1 MAELDHEKIRV
12 IAYELWE
19 RDGAPDG
26 RDDEYWHAAVRLL
39 SDDAAGSVGEN
50 SPDGAFLANDEY
62 PDDKPLGA
70 PSEDPA
76 SELPIRPITPPLVK

>member
-26 RDDEYWHAAVRLL
+26 RDEEYWHAAVQLL
-39 SDDAAGSVGEN
+39 SDEAAGL
-50 SPDGAFLANDEY
+50 P
-62 PDDKPLGA
+62 PDDPTSG
-70 PSEDPA
+70 
-76 SELPIRPITPPLVK
+76 LPIPAAIPTLVK

>member
-26 RDDEYWHAAVRLL
+26 RDEDYWHAAVKLL
-39 SDDAAGSVGEN
+39 SAEEN
-50 SPDGAFLANDEY
+50 ALPA
-62 PDDKPLGA
+62 
-70 PSEDPA
+70 EDPT
-76 SELPIRPITPPLVK
+76 SVLPLTPVPAKPIK

>member
-26 RDDEYWHAAVRLL
+26 RDEEYWHAAVKLL
-39 SDDAAGSVGEN
+39 SDEEN
-50 SPDGAFLANDEY
+50 A
-62 PDDKPLGA
+62 A
-70 PSEDPA
+70 PSDDPA
-76 SELPIRPITPPLVK
+76 GVLPLTPLTPTPVK

>member
-26 RDDEYWHAAVRLL
+26 RDDEYWHAAVKLL
-39 SDDAAGSVGEN
+39 SDEAAGTVA
-50 SPDGAFLANDEY
+50 D
-62 PDDKPLGA
+62 
-70 PSEDPA
+70 DPA
-76 SELPIRPITPPLVK
+76 SELPLRPITPPLVK